1 LSVPAPDEVERRAG
15 QAHGSVLSAGLY
27 DPFLWWG
34 ERSGLSRARE
44 KLLSEATGEVLEL
57 GAGTGL
63 NLAHYP
69 AGLVRLVLTE
79 PEEHKAALLLRRAER
94 LGLRAEFVRAS
105 AEALPFEDDSFDTVV
120 ATLVFCTVSDPEAVL
135 DEVRRVLRPG
145 GRLLFIEHVRSD
157 SPRIGAVQDRLEAP
171 WKRVADGCH
180 CNRRTL
186 GLMDQAGWEVTVT
199 RRSEKWFMPPVARPI
214 VTGSAI

>member
-1 LSVPAPDEVERRAG
+1 
-15 QAHGSVLSAGLY
+15 
-27 DPFLWWG
+27 
-34 ERSGLSRARE
+34 
-44 KLLSEATGEVLEL
+44 
-57 GAGTGL
+57 
-63 NLAHYP
+63 
-69 AGLVRLVLTE
+69 
-79 PEEHKAALLLRRAER
+79 
-94 LGLRAEFVRAS
+94 VRAS

-120 ATLVFCTVSDPEAVL
+120 ATLVFCTVSDPEAAL

-157 SPRIGAVQDRLEAP
+157 IPRIGAVQDRLEAP